1 MKKIHNEEKVKK
13 EFLHSFKI
21 NAANIS
27 VTCTKV
33 NISRTTYYKWMRE
46 DEDFAN
52 DIEDIRES
60 LIDFAESK
68 LFGLIK
74 GAKQTN
80 TFTDDDY
87 ERVWNAQKET
97 YEFVLVRRKKKESV
111 INNPPDTAAV
121 IFFLKTKGKQR
132 GYIEKQIVE
141 NTNYNMELSEHNLD
155 KFDTLTIEEKMK
167 LVELNKK
174 IYE

>member
-1 MKKIHNEEKVKK
+1 MKNDEKIKK
-13 EFLHSFKI
+13 EFLQVFRI

-27 VTCTKV
+27 VSCSKV
-33 NISRTTYYKWMRE
+33 NISRPTYYKWMRE

-52 DIEDIRES
+52 KIEDIRES
-60 LIDFAESK
+60 MIDFAESK

-74 GAKQTN
+74 GSKLSN
-80 TFTDDDY
+80 TVTDNEY
-87 ERVWNAQKET
+87 KRVWNEEKQK
-97 YEFVLVRRKKKESV
+97 YEFVIVSKRKKETV
-111 INNPPDTAAV
+111 TDNPPDTAAV

-141 NTNYNMELSEHNLD
+141 NTNYNLELSEQNLD
-155 KFDTLTIEEKMK
+155 KFDTLTTEEKMK